1 MLDGLKLEF
10 EMRPGYL
17 LARASGPEDNREVS
31 RLMWERIAAEARRVE
46 ARRLLV
52 EESFPTQVGTD
63 DMYEVGELI
72 SRLFPAGMRIAHVD
86 LCAADMALNAF
97 GATVVNAG
105 GVQAGVFHHR
115 GEAVAWLAES

>member
-1 MLDGLKLEF
+1 MPEGFKLDF
-10 EMRPGYL
+10 EIRPGYL
-17 LARASGPEDNREVS
+17 LARASGPDDNREIS
-31 RLMWERIAAEARRVE
+31 RLMWEGIAAEVRRLD

-52 EESFPTQVGTD
+52 EESFPNQVGTD

-72 SRLFPAGMRIAHVD
+72 ARLFPAGMRIAHVD

-105 GVQAGVFHHR
+105 GVQAGVFHNR
-115 GEAVAWLAES
+115 GEAVAWLDES